1 MVPMRPDDTV
11 AFTGPSSAVQKWPA
25 PGERGV
31 IQRIDRGVAHV
42 VWERS
47 SLVVAW
53 PTEWIERRDEPV
65 R

>member
-1 MVPMRPDDTV
+1 MHPDDSVTF
-11 AFTGPSSAVQKWPA
+11 AGPESAVLKWPA

-47 SLVVAW
+47 PLIVAW
-53 PTEWIERRDEPV
+53 PTEWIERQEDAG
-65 R
+65 